1 MSGNSSG
8 GSQDSVQEP
17 SRVVLAE
24 SRSSGDPFRCSAVLA
39 VSRTSCD
46 SLRSFGVLGESR
58 SSGDC
63 VQSTGVLA
71 VVLVLP
77 LPSCTVRCR
86 KKHVHDEPPT
96 ASVVSGLDAH
106 CAAGPPDFYRPVNST
121 EMQARK
127 SWLLVLASPAQGGPV
142 DTTTIQR
149 MAGKSSEPE
158 IGDLLKGCGVPGDAL
173 VFWGSY
179 Q

>member
-1 MSGNSSG
+1 MRKPQGARKYCPATAQAGARTVCKNHHESSLPSLGVPATRSG
-8 GSQDSVQEP
+8 
-17 SRVVLAE
+17 VLL
-24 SRSSGDPFRCSAVLA
+24 C
-39 VSRTSCD
+39 
-46 SLRSFGVLGESR
+46 LRSLGLLATRSGVLVYLGSL
-58 SSGDC
+58 G
-63 VQSTGVLA
+63 

-86 KKHVHDEPPT
+86 KKHAHDEPPT

-106 CAAGPPDFYRPVNST
+106 CAAGPPDFDRPVNST

-158 IGDLLKGCGVPGDAL
+158 IGDLLKGCGVPGYAL
-173 VFWGSY
+173 VFWGSC